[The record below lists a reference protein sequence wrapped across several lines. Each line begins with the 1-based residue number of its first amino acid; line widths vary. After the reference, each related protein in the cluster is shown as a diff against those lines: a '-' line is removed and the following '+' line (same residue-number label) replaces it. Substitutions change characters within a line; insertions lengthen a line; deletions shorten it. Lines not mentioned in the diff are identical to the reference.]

1 MNVRY
6 TVYLIKRKITS
17 VFELKYNYTQL
28 RLMKKVVM
36 ISIYLFLVYRFYRN
50 IMENKMMI
58 DH

>member
-28 RLMKKVVM
+28 RLMKK
-36 ISIYLFLVYRFYRN
+36 L
-50 IMENKMMI
+50 
-58 DH
+58 

>member
-50 IMENKMMI
+50 IMENKRMI

>member
-1 MNVRY
+1 MNVQY

>member
-50 IMENKMMI
+50 IMENNMMI